1 MKKLFGIF
9 LKKGRCLPLS
19 SVHGTYTVKYRFFK
33 TLLRHNHNALNIIA
47 DLEQMYYSGKP
58 FSLASARIKYEELLE
73 AVMGIIHNLN
83 FMSEGRYSSL
93 FHVCDAIDN
102 ELFEKFSPKC
112 SITMKDFVLPFE
124 GITSDM
130 KSVVGAKAA
139 NLAVIRNDMGLPVPP
154 GFAVTSYAFEKF
166 MEENRLTKPI
176 EEELSRLSPES
187 YGDIEKAGNKIRDMI
202 LRSEVPSY
210 IADAIMKAHMAL
222 EEKAT
227 KEAHKKVRIAMRSSA
242 IGEDTEATFAGQYST
257 VLNVTK
263 DDIVEAYK
271 NVVASKYSARAI
283 SYRLNHGIEDRAT
296 PMCVAGVMM
305 VDSKSSGVM
314 YTVDPSLSR
323 SCAIQIN
330 SIWGLGEYLVSGSA
344 SPDVF
349 LVERGER
356 EILERHIS
364 RKEYR
369 LISLPDGGTKLTDVP
384 NNEKERQSISDS
396 NIVQLSE
403 YGIMLEE
410 FYESPQDIE
419 WAIDAEGSPFI
430 LQSRPLNLPE
440 INIYPDDTQREY
452 SDNPILLSKG
462 TTASAGIATGKV
474 FILKRESEL
483 DKIPENSILVVRT
496 MSPNHAK
503 VMGKIKG
510 IISDIGSIASHLS
523 SVAREFG
530 IPAIVDAQDATLLLP
545 DSEIITMS
553 ANTTTVYKGVVEAL
567 LKDIKPSKKL
577 IFESPVHLKMR
588 LVLDRISPLN
598 LTDAGHPSFSP
609 EGCKTFHDIIRFTHE
624 YAMKEMF
631 GITDATEKIS
641 ASAKLT
647 STLPLSLRLVDLG
660 GGLRKGLT
668 TCDTI
673 TPECIESFPMKAI
686 WNGFT
691 YPGVNWAGTMNIN
704 TGKLTSLLAV
714 SATSEFG
721 EIPGGESYA
730 ILSKDYLNLS
740 AKFAYHFATID
751 TLCSEDSNQN
761 YISLQFSGGAGNY
774 YGRSLRIQFMSNV
787 LERLGF
793 QVSIKGDLIDAFI
806 SRYDKASIMEKLD
819 RMGRLLASCRL
830 LDMTISNQED
840 IELYTNEF
848 FNGNYDFILKK
859 RDDELKGFYTHG
871 GYWRRA
877 IENGHVY
884 CIQDGSKWG
893 RGIPSALAGM
903 MGKVIGMAYQEFL
916 DNVEAYYY
924 FPFAILKDSEISDG
938 TISVKINPVSGNI
951 DKAGGIAFGIKNIDN
966 YFVLRTNALE
976 GNVILF
982 EYINGR
988 RIQRV
993 SVRKR
998 VESNKWHLLKVE
1010 IKDTLIKGYFNNELL
1025 IEHDTE
1031 NSLKGFV
1038 GLWTKA
1044 DSVTYFEGMIIETA
1058 GQKRIIEF

>member
-1 MKKLFGIF
+1 MKKLFDIF

-19 SVHGTYTVKYRFFK
+19 SVHGTYAVKYRSFK

-47 DLEQMYYSGKP
+47 DMEQMYYSGRP
-58 FSLASARIKYEELLE
+58 FSLTSARIKYEELLE
-73 AVMGIIHNLN
+73 AVIGIIHNLN

-93 FHVCDAIDN
+93 YHVCDAIDD

-112 SITMKDFVLPFE
+112 SVAMKDIVLSFE
-124 GITSDM
+124 EITSDM
-130 KSVVGAKAA
+130 KPVVGAKAA

-154 GFAVTSYAFEKF
+154 GFAITSYAFERF

-187 YGDIEKAGNKIRDMI
+187 TGDIERAGNKIRAMI

-210 IADAIMKAHMAL
+210 IADAIMKAYMSL
-222 EEKAT
+222 EEKT
-227 KEAHKKVRIAMRSSA
+227 HKEVRIAMRSSA
-242 IGEDTEATFAGQYST
+242 VGEDTEATFAGQYST
-257 VLNVTK
+257 VLNVTR
-263 DDIVEAYK
+263 DDIIEAYK

-283 SYRLNHGIEDRAT
+283 SYRLHHGLEDRET
-296 PMCVAGVMM
+296 PMCVAGVVM
-305 VDSKSSGVM
+305 VDSKASGVM
-314 YTVDPSLSR
+314 YTVDPSLAR

-349 LVERGER
+349 LVERKER
-356 EILERHIS
+356 ELLERHIS
-364 RKEYR
+364 RKESK
-369 LISLPDGGTKLTDVP
+369 LTSLPDGGTKLTDVP
-384 NNEKERQSISDS
+384 DNEKERQSINDS
-396 NIVQLSE
+396 TIVQLSE
-403 YGIMLEE
+403 YGLMLEE

-419 WAIDAEGSPFI
+419 WAVDAEGRPFI

-440 INIYPDDTQREY
+440 INIYTDDILREY
-452 SDNPILLSKG
+452 PDNPILFSNGK
-462 TTASAGIATGKV
+462 TASAGIATGKV
-474 FILKRESEL
+474 FILKHESEL

-510 IISDIGSIASHLS
+510 IISDIGSITSHLS

-530 IPAIVDAQDATLLLP
+530 IPAIVDAQDATSLLS
-545 DSEIITMS
+545 DSEVVTMS

-567 LKDIKPSKKL
+567 LKDIRPSRKL
-577 IFESPVHLKMR
+577 IFESPVHRKMR
-588 LVLDRISPLN
+588 LILDRISPLN

-631 GITDATEKIS
+631 GITDTTGKIS

-647 STLPLSLRLVDLG
+647 STLPLNLRFVDLG
-660 GGLRKGLT
+660 GGLREGLT

-673 TPECIESFPMKAI
+673 TPECIESRPMKAI

-691 YPGVNWAGTMNIN
+691 HPGIDWAGTMSID

-721 EIPGGESYA
+721 ETPGGESYA

-787 LERLGF
+787 LDRLGF

-806 SRYDKASIMEKLD
+806 SRYDKAFMMEKLD
-819 RMGRLLASCRL
+819 QMGRLLASCRL
-830 LDMTISNQED
+830 LDMTISNQEE
-840 IELYTNEF
+840 IEVYTNEF

-884 CIQDGSKWG
+884 CVQDGSKWG
-893 RGIPSALAGM
+893 RGISSGIAGM
-903 MGKVIGMAYQEFL
+903 MGKVIGRAYQEFL
-916 DNVEAYYY
+916 DNIESYYY
-924 FPFAILKDSEISDG
+924 FPVAILKDSEMSDG
-938 TISVKINPVSGNI
+938 TISVKIKPVSGNI
-951 DKAGGIAFGIKNIDN
+951 DRAGGIAFGIKNIDN
-966 YFVLRTNALE
+966 YFVIRTNALE

-982 EYINGR
+982 EYVNGR

-998 VESNKWHLLKVE
+998 VESGKWHLLKVE
-1010 IKDTLIKGYFNNELL
+1010 IKDNLIKGYFNDEML
-1025 IEHDTE
+1025 IEYNTE
-1031 NSLKGFV
+1031 NPLKAFV

-1044 DSVTYFEGMIIETA
+1044 DSVIYFDEMIVETN

>member
-9 LKKGRCLPLS
+9 FKKGGCLPLS
-19 SVHGTYTVKYRFFK
+19 SLHGAHASKYRFFK
-33 TLLRHNHNALNIIA
+33 SLLHHNHTALNTIA
-47 DLEQMYYSGKP
+47 DMEQVYYSGKP
-58 FSLASARIKYEELLE
+58 FSLTSARIQYEQLLE
-73 AVMGIIHNLN
+73 AVMGVIHNLDA
-83 FMSEGRYSSL
+83 MSGGRYFSL
-93 FHVCDAIDN
+93 LDVCNAIDD

-112 SITMKDFVLPFE
+112 SLISKDIVLPFE
-124 GITSDM
+124 DITPEM
-130 KSVVGAKAA
+130 KKIVGAKAA
-139 NLAVIRNDMGLPVPP
+139 NLASIKNELGLPVPH
-154 GFAVTSYAFEKF
+154 GFAVTSYAFERF

-210 IADAIMKAHMAL
+210 IADAIMKAYMAL
-222 EEKAT
+222 EGKT
-227 KEAHKKVRIAMRSSA
+227 LKEVRIAMRSSA

-263 DDIVEAYK
+263 NNIIDAYK
-271 NVVASKYSARAI
+271 AVLASKYSARAI
-283 SYRLNHGIEDRAT
+283 SYRLHHGLEDRET
-296 PMCVAGVMM
+296 PMCVAGVVM
-305 VDSKSSGVM
+305 VDSKASGVM
-314 YTVDPSLSR
+314 YTVDPSLAR

-330 SIWGLGEYLVSGSA
+330 SIWGLGEYLVNGSA

-349 LVERGER
+349 LVERKES

-364 RKEYR
+364 RKESK

-384 NNEKERQSISDS
+384 DNEKERQSINDS
-396 NIVQLSE
+396 TIVQLSE
-403 YGIMLEE
+403 YGLMLEE

-419 WAIDAEGSPFI
+419 WTVNAEGRPFI

-440 INIYPDDTQREY
+440 INIYTDDTRREY
-452 SDNPILLSKG
+452 PDNPILLSNGK
-462 TTASAGIATGKV
+462 TASAGIATGKV
-474 FILKRESEL
+474 FMLKHESEL
-483 DKIPENSILVVRT
+483 DKIPENSILVVKT
-496 MSPNHAK
+496 MSPNYAK
-503 VMGKIKG
+503 VMGRIKG
-510 IISDIGSIASHLS
+510 IISDIGSVTSHLS

-530 IPAIVDAQDATLLLP
+530 IPAIVDAQNATSLLS
-545 DSEIITMS
+545 DSEIVTMS
-553 ANTTTVYKGVVEAL
+553 ANTATVYKGVVEAL
-567 LKDIKPSKKL
+567 LKDIRPSRKL
-577 IFESPVHLKMR
+577 IFESPVHRKMR
-588 LVLDRISPLN
+588 LILDRISPLN
-598 LTDAGHPSFSP
+598 LTDTGHPSFSP

-624 YAMKEMF
+624 FAMKEMF
-631 GITDATEKIS
+631 GITYASEKIP
-641 ASAKLT
+641 ASGKLT
-647 STLPLSLRLVDLG
+647 STLPLNLRFIDLG
-660 GGLRKGLT
+660 GGLREGLT

-673 TPECIESFPMKAI
+673 TPDCIESGPMKAI
-686 WNGFT
+686 WKGFT
-691 YPGVNWAGTMNIN
+691 HPGINWAGTMSID

-721 EIPGGESYA
+721 ETPGGESYA

-740 AKFAYHFATID
+740 ARFAYHFAIID

-793 QVSIKGDLIDAFI
+793 EVSMKGDLIDAFI
-806 SRYDKASIMEKLD
+806 SRYDRISLEDKLD
-819 RMGRLLASCRL
+819 QIGRLLASCRL
-830 LDMTISNQED
+830 LDMTISNQEE
-840 IELYTNEF
+840 IEPYTNEF

-859 RDDELKGFYTHG
+859 RDDDLKGFYTHG

-893 RGIPSALAGM
+893 RGISSGMAGM
-903 MGKVIGMAYQEFL
+903 VGKVIGRAYQEFL
-916 DNVEAYYY
+916 DNIEAYYY
-924 FPFAILKDSEISDG
+924 FPVAILKDSEMSDG
-938 TISVKINPVSGNI
+938 MISVKIKPVSGNI
-951 DKAGGIAFGIKNIDN
+951 DRAGGIAFGIKNIDN

-993 SVRKR
+993 SIRKR
-998 VESNKWHLLKVE
+998 VESSKWHMLKVE
-1010 IKDTLIKGYFNNELL
+1010 IKDNLIKGYFNDEML
-1025 IEHDTE
+1025 IEYNTE
-1031 NSLKGFV
+1031 NPLKGFV

-1044 DSVTYFEGMIIETA
+1044 DSVTYFDEMVIETNE
-1058 GQKRIIEF
+1058 QKRIIEF